1 MENKYRRIWEKLESS
16 RPRPERVRAII
27 TMDYQEFKEKV
38 YRQEESFVESI
49 VESLYGGD
57 FYIFKKAFP
66 RDFMVS
72 LRQDVHEYCKNR
84 PSEFYKMLEGSPDF
98 HRIIDLEEGRKYS
111 FRVCKHSCY
120 FYRWNDDPL
129 DLFATIYERWQL
141 IKLLMGLRLDE
152 YESNTPKDGVVD
164 RVQVVR
170 YPPRIGYLEPHSD
183 PYLHQRLFFSGY
195 MSKRGK
201 DYQDGG
207 FYLVGPGD
215 KIVEIEDQID
225 IGDAGI
231 GYATV
236 FHGVAPVDRDKE
248 PNWELDNGRW
258 FLSMYS
264 NASDE
269 VPNRHTGHPAKL
281 SLKGVMPDL

>member
-1 MENKYRRIWEKLESS
+1 
-16 RPRPERVRAII
+16 
-27 TMDYQEFKEKV
+27 
-38 YRQEESFVESI
+38 
-49 VESLYGGD
+49 
-57 FYIFKKAFP
+57 
-66 RDFMVS
+66 
-72 LRQDVHEYCKNR
+72 
-84 PSEFYKMLEGSPDF
+84 
-98 HRIIDLEEGRKYS
+98 
-111 FRVCKHSCY
+111 
-120 FYRWNDDPL
+120 
-129 DLFATIYERWQL
+129 
-141 IKLLMGLRLDE
+141 
-152 YESNTPKDGVVD
+152 
-164 RVQVVR
+164 
-170 YPPRIGYLEPHSD
+170 
-183 PYLHQRLFFSGY
+183 